1 MELPEGF
8 PLDLIDAYG
17 KPMLLGKEVIVL
29 TVESCTRGLP
39 QEDQDRLLSIVG
51 QSRTIVD
58 FDRFGFV
65 WLSFSQSDLGADFCL
80 FPSEL
85 TVK

>member
-8 PLDLIDAYG
+8 PLDPLDAYG
-17 KPMLLGKEVIVL
+17 KPMLLGKQVVVL
-29 TVESCTRGLP
+29 TVESCARGLL
-39 QEDQDRLLSIVG
+39 QEDQDRLRSIVG
-51 QSRTIVD
+51 QTRTVVD

-65 WLSFSQSDLGADFCL
+65 WLAYSQSDLDADFCL

-85 TVK
+85 AVK